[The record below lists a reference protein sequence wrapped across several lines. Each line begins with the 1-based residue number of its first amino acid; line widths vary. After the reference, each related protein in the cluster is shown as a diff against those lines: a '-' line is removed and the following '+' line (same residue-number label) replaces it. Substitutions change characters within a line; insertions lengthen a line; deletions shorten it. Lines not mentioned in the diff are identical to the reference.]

1 MKNKKIKF
9 LKKRNKRRRKFK
21 NINIYLILIC
31 LTLLISIIIIIII
44 FFLKKIQ
51 NYNPEKISYK
61 GKKIERNKLITDYL
75 TYVSN
80 DEKTIAQEKRRAY
93 RFFSLP
99 EYSTSNSTLQK
110 EIKNKFMQM
119 FSKIKNKPLNKI
131 DTFFLSYAC
140 PFGNSV
146 ILINNLIFT
155 CEIVGCKKIILK
167 DHHTNRKWLIKN
179 QVYMEQIKIT
189 IMQGPNVDCGD
200 DTIFCVD
207 LPQWDPFKPIIV
219 KPEVRIQYLKN
230 EVIQNLPKV
239 NTNPDDLYIH
249 LRGGDIFGG
258 NPSDAYAQPPFCFYE
273 KIIDNNKFKNVY
285 IISMDKK
292 NIVLNKLMNK
302 YKYIFF
308 QKNNYEHDI
317 SLLIHAYKIVTSVSS
332 FVISAIKFNDN
343 LEDLWEYDI
352 NRLSEKFYILHHHTH
367 KFYIKYKIHTMKP
380 SEIYAHIM
388 FKWRKSSSQLK
399 LMLEEKCPYD
409 FEITK
414 SNM

>member
-44 FFLKKIQ
+44 IFLKKIQ

-285 IISMDKK
+285 FKKII
-292 NIVLNKLMNK
+292 MN
-302 YKYIFF
+302 
-308 QKNNYEHDI
+308 
-317 SLLIHAYKIVTSVSS
+317 
-332 FVISAIKFNDN
+332 
-343 LEDLWEYDI
+343 
-352 NRLSEKFYILHHHTH
+352 
-367 KFYIKYKIHTMKP
+367 M
-380 SEIYAHIM
+380 IY
-388 FKWRKSSSQLK
+388 L
-399 LMLEEKCPYD
+399 Y
-409 FEITK
+409 
-414 SNM
+414 

>member
-155 CEIVGCKKIILK
+155 CEIVG
-167 DHHTNRKWLIKN
+167 
-179 QVYMEQIKIT
+179 
-189 IMQGPNVDCGD
+189 
-200 DTIFCVD
+200 
-207 LPQWDPFKPIIV
+207 
-219 KPEVRIQYLKN
+219 
-230 EVIQNLPKV
+230 
-239 NTNPDDLYIH
+239 
-249 LRGGDIFGG
+249 
-258 NPSDAYAQPPFCFYE
+258 
-273 KIIDNNKFKNVY
+273 
-285 IISMDKK
+285 
-292 NIVLNKLMNK
+292 
-302 YKYIFF
+302 
-308 QKNNYEHDI
+308 
-317 SLLIHAYKIVTSVSS
+317 
-332 FVISAIKFNDN
+332 
-343 LEDLWEYDI
+343 
-352 NRLSEKFYILHHHTH
+352 
-367 KFYIKYKIHTMKP
+367 
-380 SEIYAHIM
+380 
-388 FKWRKSSSQLK
+388 
-399 LMLEEKCPYD
+399 
-409 FEITK
+409 
-414 SNM
+414 